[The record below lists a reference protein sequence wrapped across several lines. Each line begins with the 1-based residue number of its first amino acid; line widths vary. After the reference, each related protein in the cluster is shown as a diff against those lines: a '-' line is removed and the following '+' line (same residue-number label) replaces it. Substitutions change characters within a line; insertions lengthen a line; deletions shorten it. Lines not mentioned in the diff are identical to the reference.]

1 MLRRTHGAQPW
12 TAPGVS
18 DLMRVLVIDDDDS
31 IREFVSLALADE
43 GYDVHSATDGQ
54 AALNLIATDP
64 PDLILLDMR
73 MPVMDGWEFARRYR
87 ERPGPQAPIV
97 VITAAHEAANRAAQ
111 IGAQDHLSKPFKLE
125 SLFDLVE
132 KYAGLS
138 PHGGDRSAQSG

>member
-1 MLRRTHGAQPW
+1 MQ
-12 TAPGVS
+12 
-18 DLMRVLVIDDDDS
+18 VLVIDDDDS

-43 GYDVHSATDGQ
+43 GYDVRSATDGQ
-54 AALNLIATDP
+54 AALNAIATQP

-87 ERPGPQAPIV
+87 ERPGPKAPIV

-132 KYAGLS
+132 KYAGPP
-138 PHGGDRSAQSG
+138 PHGGDPPARSG